1 MAKAI
6 RYIGQEDFDLFSDSD
21 RNAMMALVEDY
32 FCGDEPT
39 EMSSGKPRL
48 RGGGGGGEGGGTEYH
63 KRHTLPVTCRRRGR
77 SWASPGANQRRW

>member
-48 RGGGGGGEGGGTEYH
+48 GVGIEYH

-77 SWASPGANQRRW
+77 GGWASPGANR

>member
-6 RYIGQEDFDLFSDSD
+6 RYIGQEDCDLFSDSD

-32 FCGDEPT
+32 FCADEPT

-48 RGGGGGGEGGGTEYH
+48 RGGE
-63 KRHTLPVTCRRRGR
+63 CRYRV
-77 SWASPGANQRRW
+77 P

>member
-6 RYIGQEDFDLFSDSD
+6 RYIGQEDFDLFSDTD

-48 RGGGGGGEGGGTEYH
+48 RGGGGTEYH
-63 KRHTLPVTCRRRGR
+63 KRHTLPVTCRRG
-77 SWASPGANQRRW
+77 